1 MKYKISFIKNILNL
15 LLAVTGELCVIYLSI
30 TYVLQSN
37 GIKTVLEEWEIAI
50 FVLNVPLLLWYIAF
64 YFKKIRHIWPIHE
77 KRGNCRFPGFSNV
90 LFSGKDHENIRIN
103 DNNNVNKNVSS
114 KINSNHTIFLIICI
128 LSLGLWIYNSYFF
141 IFCLF
146 PLDHCLLPILSS
158 FIGIMACVRLF
169 IVCIQD
175 FVDDKKRDI
184 IAKYI
189 IQGIVINVILL
200 IITILFEDFVFRNS
214 HISIVL
220 IQITILIS
228 PFLIVIFTTI
238 YTLIR
243 NAVDNYGIIDD
254 NQK

>member
-1 MKYKISFIKNILNL
+1 MVHSL
-15 LLAVTGELCVIYLSI
+15 LF
-30 TYVLQSN
+30 
-37 GIKTVLEEWEIAI
+37 K
-50 FVLNVPLLLWYIAF
+50 
-64 YFKKIRHIWPIHE
+64 KKIRHIWPIHE
-77 KRGNCRFPGFSNV
+77 KRVNCSFPGFSNV

-103 DNNNVNKNVSS
+103 DNNVNQNVSS
-114 KINSNHTIFLIICI
+114 RINSNHTLFLIICI
-128 LSLGLWIYNSYFF
+128 LSLGLWIYNAYFF
-141 IFCLF
+141 IFSLF

-169 IVCIQD
+169 IVCIQNL
-175 FVDDKKRDI
+175 VDDKKRDN

-189 IQGIVINVILL
+189 IQGIVINVMLL

-243 NAVDNYGIIDD
+243 NAVDNYSIIVD
-254 NQK
+254 NQKRV